1 MGALS
6 KLQLSLFCFVGSLCL
21 QAVTL
26 NLEEAFFV
34 LHKSPH
40 CNCPYL
46 KINLKL
52 KLQKDKKTLVSAC
65 ELIRG
70 VLVLQDAF
78 YFSINMLWTLI
89 SSTNKGKGI
98 IEIQKY

>member
-1 MGALS
+1 MAPMGALS

-21 QAVTL
+21 QVVTL

-34 LHKSPH
+34 LYKSPH
-40 CNCPYL
+40 CICPNL

-52 KLQKDKKTLVSAC
+52 KLKKKILVSAC

-70 VLVLQDAF
+70 VLVLQDVC
-78 YFSINMLWTLI
+78 YFSINMLWPLI
-89 SSTNKGKGI
+89 
-98 IEIQKY
+98 